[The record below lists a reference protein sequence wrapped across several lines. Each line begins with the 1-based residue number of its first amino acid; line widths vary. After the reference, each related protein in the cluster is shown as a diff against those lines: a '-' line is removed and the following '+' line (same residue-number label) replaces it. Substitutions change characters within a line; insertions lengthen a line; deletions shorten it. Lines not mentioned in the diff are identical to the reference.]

1 MNFLLKFIYQRPSS
15 GAAFLLFLVND
26 RSHSPDLAVDF
37 IFQCPGGHED
47 FTVFRFKIRF
57 LRFAHFC
64 NQIEE
69 TFCVHVIFVLF
80 RDLIRPCEFRTF
92 VYDVQ
97 RAVLRPRRLRLH
109 V

>member
-1 MNFLLKFIYQRPSS
+1 MNFLLKFNYSRPSG

-37 IFQCPGGHED
+37 IFQSSGGHED
-47 FTVFRFKIRF
+47 FSIFRFKIRF

-64 NQIEE
+64 NQVKE

-80 RDLIRPCEFRTF
+80 RGLIRPCVFRTF
-92 VYDVQ
+92 AYDVQ
-97 RAVLRPRRLRLH
+97 RAVLRPRHLPEH